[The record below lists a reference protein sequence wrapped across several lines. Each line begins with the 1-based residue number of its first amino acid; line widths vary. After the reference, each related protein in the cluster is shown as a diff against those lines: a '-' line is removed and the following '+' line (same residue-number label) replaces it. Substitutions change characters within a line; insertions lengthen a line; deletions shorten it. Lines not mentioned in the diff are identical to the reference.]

1 MSSERWSSKLSFY
14 LAAVG
19 ASVGLGSV
27 WRFPYLTG
35 ANGGSAF
42 IFVFVLAILGIAT
55 PLLVAEFVLGRRSRR
70 NPAAA
75 AGEVAASVGGSRRW
89 NLIGLLG
96 TWTAVII
103 MSYYTIIAGW
113 VMAYV
118 WKCASGELTALAR
131 ADVPGY
137 FHEFLSR
144 SLEIGGWHLAFIV
157 LAGAIS
163 AGGVTR
169 GIEVA
174 TRIRAPG
181 LLILMLILDAYALIK
196 GNVHLGLR
204 FALTPDF
211 GRLSGGVVLAAV
223 GQAFFATG
231 VGMGMMLAYG
241 AYVPV
246 GVSLARSALVIS
258 GAILIV
264 SLLATV
270 MIFPLVYEYGLNP
283 AQGPDLVFN
292 VLPIAFAEMPAGR
305 MIGTLFFLLLLLSA
319 LTPTLAGL
327 EPLVAWLQ
335 QRHGLGRAKA
345 AWLASLI
352 VWMLG
357 IGSVLS
363 FNRWAGWH
371 PLAAVDR
378 LKHLTVF
385 DTLDFISSNLM
396 LTLGALLTCILVGW
410 RLPLALIDSE
420 LAEDAPWAR
429 RLILLLLRYACPIGI
444 VAVLLAAIP

>member
-144 SLEIGGWHLAFIV
+144 PLEIGGWHLAFIV